1 MIRAA
6 LMACLLLGEV
16 TWAQG
21 AIRLKTR
28 TIDTAQPAGQGRPVG
43 RPLAAGRHYLLQF
56 PSYPGPDVR
65 QQLAALGIR
74 VLQYVP
80 DNTLM
85 VLVGR
90 GLNLEGLGATWVGE
104 LEAEDKISPLLATH
118 SSDAFLVIFYADVDM
133 DTARVVTQLEGFEI
147 VENPDLLPGQ
157 LLAVGAY
164 NAIWGLAA
172 WDQVSYIMPAS
183 TDLLAGNPVMA
194 CPGPLAEAGPIGD
207 YVEVGN
213 GWSKDASN
221 NVALQYFF
229 ETLTNK
235 MAAGTVQSEVD
246 RAFQVWASYAN
257 VSFSA
262 AQAQGA
268 VRSIDILF
276 ASGAH
281 GDAYPFDGPGGVLA
295 HTFYPA
301 PVNGESI
308 AGDMHFDASE
318 SWSVGTNTDLFSVAL
333 HETGHALGLGH
344 SSNPGAVMYPYY
356 RMQTGL
362 TSDDIAGI
370 QALYGPAVTT
380 PAVPTVPTV
389 PTPLPTPVVP
399 VVPTPVVPT
408 PTPTPAP
415 APTPAPTQ
423 PSGDTTPPS
432 LSILS
437 PGLTM
442 VATSSTSIAVSGTA
456 SDNVSV
462 AAVKW
467 TTSTGYSGTAS
478 GTSKWSASV
487 PLLVGSNVITV
498 RAYDAAGNSSWRAI
512 TVVRR

>member
-1 MIRAA
+1 MIRAT
-6 LMACLLLGEV
+6 LMACLLLGDL

-28 TIDTAQPAGQGRPVG
+28 TIDTAQWVSQGRPAG
-43 RPLAAGRHYLLQF
+43 RHVLAGRHYLLEF
-56 PSYPGPDVR
+56 PSYPGPEVR
-65 QQLAALGIR
+65 QELARHGIR

-85 VLVGR
+85 VLAGQ
-90 GLNLEGLGATWVGE
+90 GSNMEGLGASWAGE
-104 LEAEDKISPLLATH
+104 LEAEDKISPLLATQA
-118 SSDAFLVIFYADVDM
+118 SNAFLVIFYPDVDM
-133 DTARVVTQLEGFEI
+133 EMARAATQLEGFE
-147 VENPDLLPGQ
+147 VLENPDLLPGQ
-157 LLAVGAY
+157 LLAIGPY

-194 CPGPLAEAGPIGD
+194 CPGPLTEAGPIGD

-213 GWSKDASN
+213 GWSKDANGS
-221 NVALQYFF
+221 VALRYFF
-229 ETLTNK
+229 ETLTDK
-235 MAAGTVQSEVD
+235 IAAGTVESEVE

-262 AQAQGA
+262 GQVEGA

-281 GDAYPFDGPGGVLA
+281 GDSYPFDGPGGVLA

-301 PVNGESI
+301 PINGEPI

-318 SWSVGTNTDLFSVAL
+318 SWSVGTSTDLFSVAL

-344 SSNPGAVMYPYY
+344 TSNPGAVMYPYY

-370 QALYGPAVTT
+370 QALYGPVVAPPAAPPAT
-380 PAVPTVPTV
+380 PPVQPPVIP
-389 PTPLPTPVVP
+389 PVVP
-399 VVPTPVVPT
+399 PVQPPVVPPVVPPVAPPVQP
-408 PTPTPAP
+408 PTSAD
-415 APTPAPTQ
+415 
-423 PSGDTTPPS
+423 STPPS

-442 VATSSTSIAVSGTA
+442 VATSSASIAVSGTA
-456 SDNVSV
+456 SDNVGV
-462 AAVKW
+462 VAVKW
-467 TTSTGYSGTAS
+467 TTSNGYSGTAA
-478 GTSKWSASV
+478 GTAKWSASV
-487 PLLVGSNVITV
+487 PLLVGTNVVTI
-498 RAYDAAGNSSWRAI
+498 RAFDGAGNSSWRAI